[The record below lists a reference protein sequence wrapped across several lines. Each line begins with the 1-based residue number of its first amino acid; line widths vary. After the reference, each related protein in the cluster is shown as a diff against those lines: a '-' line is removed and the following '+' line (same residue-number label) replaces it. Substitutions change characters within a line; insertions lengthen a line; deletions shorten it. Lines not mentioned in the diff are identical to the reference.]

1 MPPYWGFSDL
11 SSKVL
16 EGTVEETRHGE
27 IRQEQVPTSN
37 SVAMWHFQR
46 VYYEELP
53 KMHIC
58 YTDAKPGY
66 SWANIIE
73 LDDGWALRFSVNV
86 NDHTIKLKPE
96 NEYVRLDT
104 SDFDSLLE
112 ELTDFVHNQHSEAEH
127 YSEAEQQILEVA
139 PALEVEHALAALCEQ
154 AVSPRARSR
163 TVKVKIE
170 IDLTDETPQLKKV
183 KVEQGCS
190 SFVKQ
195 EPASSSCHVTES

>member
-1 MPPYWGFSDL
+1 MAVC
-11 SSKVL
+11 VL
-16 EGTVEETRHGE
+16 ASR
-27 IRQEQVPTSN
+27 IR
-37 SVAMWHFQR
+37 
-46 VYYEELP
+46 
-53 KMHIC
+53 
-58 YTDAKPGY
+58 
-66 SWANIIE
+66 
-73 LDDGWALRFSVNV
+73 RFSVNV

-183 KVEQGCS
+183 KVEQETPTGNTDG
-190 SFVKQ
+190 
-195 EPASSSCHVTES
+195 SSSSKLAQRNR